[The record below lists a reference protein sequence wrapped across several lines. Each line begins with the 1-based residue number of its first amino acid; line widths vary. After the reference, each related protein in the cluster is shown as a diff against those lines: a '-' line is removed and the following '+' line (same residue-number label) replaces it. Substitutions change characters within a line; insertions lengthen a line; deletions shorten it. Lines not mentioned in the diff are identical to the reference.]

1 MARGNFK
8 LKNLLLLLRKMLSK
22 NSKSESTNHHHVRQI
37 QEQNQNSE
45 HPGISSVEIQQ
56 PSGRILLEI
65 RGICWKVAIS

>member
-1 MARGNFK
+1 
-8 LKNLLLLLRKMLSK
+8 MLSK

-65 RGICWKVAIS
+65 RGICWKVAISWIVYNTTAATTGGVA